1 MVSSSS
7 ARVLP
12 RLLKSSHLTGVDSHS
27 RFGTLDQQSRRLR
40 LPRARLLALPGAGG
54 WSSDTEVLVDRWAAC
69 SIASFAESSKR
80 SDAVTATRALSD

>member
-54 WSSDTEVLVDRWAAC
+54 WSS
-69 SIASFAESSKR
+69 SIQRSSLTVGPLARSRRSPSQASG
-80 SDAVTATRALSD
+80 VTP